1 MKKTVLIGVTGS
13 IAAYKMA
20 DVASNLTK
28 NGVNV
33 YVLMTENATKFI
45 SPVVFSTLTGN
56 KCYVDTFDEEGD
68 IVVPHVNLAKM
79 ADLFIVAPA
88 SANCIAKL
96 ANGIG
101 DDMLTTTALAYHGPK
116 MISPAM
122 NTNMYNN
129 RIVQDNIAKLGNY
142 GWEIIEP
149 AIGVLACKDD
159 GKGKLPQ
166 VEQLL
171 DHIYKHI
178 RFEKDLA
185 GKTVLVSAG
194 PTQEAIDPVRFLS
207 NHSTGKMGY
216 ALARNAMERG
226 ADVILASANVNLA
239 DVPFVTTIKVTSAK
253 ELEETVIEQSAKA
266 DIVIMAAAV
275 GDYRPKVYASQ
286 KIKKD
291 SEGLVLEFEKTDDIL
306 SRLGHDKRPDQFIC
320 GFSMETENLVANSRA
335 KLEKKRADLIVANNL
350 LVEGAGFKVDTNVV
364 TLITKDETIACP
376 LASKEEVAKSIL
388 DFIIAKTAKA

>member
-20 DVASNLTK
+20 DVASSLTK

-33 YVLMTENATKFI
+33 YVIMTENATKFI

-56 KCYVDTFDEEGD
+56 KCYVDTFDEQGD

-79 ADLFIVAPA
+79 ADLLLVAPA
-88 SANCIAKL
+88 SANCLGKI

-101 DDMLTTTALAYHGPK
+101 DDMLTTTVLAYHGKK

-122 NTNMYNN
+122 NTNMFNN
-129 RIVQDNIAKLGNY
+129 PVVQENLNKLQNF

-149 AIGVLACKDD
+149 GSGILACKDD

-171 DHIYKHI
+171 SHVYKHI
-178 RFEKDLA
+178 AYEKDMA
-185 GKTVLVSAG
+185 GKTVLISAG
-194 PTQEAIDPVRFLS
+194 PTQEALDPVRFIS
-207 NHSTGKMGY
+207 NHSSGKMGY

-226 ADVILASANVNLA
+226 AQVVLVSANVNLP
-239 DVPFVTTIKVTSAK
+239 DVPFVTTIKVQNAK
-253 ELEETVIEQSAKA
+253 ELAKIMKQEADNA

-275 GDYRPKVYASQ
+275 GDYRPKVYAPQ
-286 KIKKD
+286 KIKKG
-291 SEGLVLEFEKTDDIL
+291 STNLVLELEKTEDIL
-306 SRLGHDKRPDQFIC
+306 SYLGHHKKENQFIC
-320 GFSMETENLVANSRA
+320 GFSMETENLIANSQA
-335 KLEKKRADLIVANNL
+335 KLEKKQADLIVANNL
-350 LVEGAGFKVDTNVV
+350 SELGAGFKVDTNVV
-364 TLITKDETIACP
+364 TLIAKDETIACQK
-376 LASKEEVAKSIL
+376 AAKSEVAAMVL
-388 DFIIAKTAKA
+388 DFIMSKTK

>member
-33 YVLMTENATKFI
+33 YVVMTENATKFI
-45 SPVVFSTLTGN
+45 SPIVFSTLTGN
-56 KCYVDTFDEEGD
+56 KCYVDPFDEEGD

-79 ADLFIVAPA
+79 ADLLIVAPA
-88 SANCIAKL
+88 SANVIAKL

-101 DDMLTTTALAYHGPK
+101 DDMLTTTVLAYHGPK

-129 RIVQDNIAKLGNY
+129 QIVQDNIAKLAHY
-142 GWEIIEP
+142 GWDIIEP
-149 AIGVLACKDD
+149 ASGVLACKDD

-171 DHIYKHI
+171 DHIYSQI
-178 RFEKDLA
+178 RHEKDLS
-185 GKTVLVSAG
+185 GKTVLISAG
-194 PTQEAIDPVRFLS
+194 PTQEALDPVRFIS
-207 NHSTGKMGY
+207 NHSSGKMGY

-226 ADVILASANVNLA
+226 AKVILISANVHLD
-239 DVPFVTTIKVTSAK
+239 DVPFVETIKVKSAL
-253 ELEETVIEQSAKA
+253 ELAEAAKKHA
-266 DIVIMAAAV
+266 PDSDIIIMAAAV
-275 GDYRPKVYASQ
+275 GDYRPSTYSSQ
-286 KIKKD
+286 KIKKN
-291 SEGLVLEFEKTDDIL
+291 EATMVVELEKTEDVL
-306 SRLGHDKRPDQFIC
+306 SFLGHNKKENQFVC
-320 GFSMETENLVANSRA
+320 GFSMETENMVANSRA
-335 KLEKKRADLIVANNL
+335 KLDKKQADLIVANNL
-350 LVEGAGFKVDTNVV
+350 TDAGAGFQVDTNVV

-376 LASKEEVAKSIL
+376 IASKEEVAGSIL
-388 DFIIAKTAKA
+388 DFIKSRM

>member
-20 DVASNLTK
+20 DVASSLTK
-28 NGVNV
+28 SGINV
-33 YVLMTENATKFI
+33 YVLMTQNATKFI
-45 SPVVFSTLTGN
+45 SPIVFSTLTGN

-88 SANCIAKL
+88 SANCISKL

-101 DDMLTTTALAYHGPK
+101 DDMLTTTVLAYHGPK

-129 RIVQDNIAKLGNY
+129 QIVQDNLARLRNY

-149 AIGVLACKDD
+149 ASGILACKDE

-171 DHIYKHI
+171 DNIYAYV
-178 RFEKDLA
+178 RREKDLA
-185 GKTVLVSAG
+185 GKSVLISAG
-194 PTQEAIDPVRFLS
+194 PTQEALDPVRFIS
-207 NHSTGKMGY
+207 NHSSGKMGY

-226 ADVILASANVNLA
+226 AKVTLISGNVNLQ
-239 DVPFVTTIKVTSAK
+239 DVPFVETIRIKSASDLAKVAK
-253 ELEETVIEQSAKA
+253 LKAPEA

-275 GDYRPKVYASQ
+275 GDYRPKAYSSQ
-286 KIKKD
+286 KIKKAD
-291 SEGLVLEFEKTDDIL
+291 GEIVLELEKTEDVL
-306 SRLGHDKRPDQFIC
+306 SYLGHHKRSGQFIC

-335 KLEKKRADLIVANNL
+335 KLEKKQADLIVANNL
-350 LVEGAGFKVDTNVV
+350 MDEGAGFKVDTNVV

-376 LASKEEVAKSIL
+376 IAAKEDVAEAIL
-388 DFIIAKTAKA
+388 DFIAAKIK

>member
-20 DVASNLTK
+20 DVASSLTK
-28 NGVNV
+28 SGINV
-33 YVLMTENATKFI
+33 YVLMTQNATKFI
-45 SPVVFSTLTGN
+45 SPIVFSTLTGN

-88 SANCIAKL
+88 SANCISKL

-101 DDMLTTTALAYHGPK
+101 DDMLTTTVLAYHGPK

-129 RIVQDNIAKLGNY
+129 QIVQDNLARLRNY

-149 AIGVLACKDD
+149 ASGILACKDE

-171 DHIYKHI
+171 DNIYAYV
-178 RFEKDLA
+178 RREKDLA
-185 GKTVLVSAG
+185 GKSVLISAG
-194 PTQEAIDPVRFLS
+194 PTQEALDPVRFIS
-207 NHSTGKMGY
+207 NHSSGKMGY

-226 ADVILASANVNLA
+226 AKVTLISGNVNLN
-239 DVPFVTTIKVTSAK
+239 DVPFVETIKIKSASD
-253 ELEETVIEQSAKA
+253 LAKVAKLKAPEA

-275 GDYRPKVYASQ
+275 GDYRPKAYSSQ
-286 KIKKD
+286 KIKKAD
-291 SEGLVLEFEKTDDIL
+291 GEIVLELEKTEDVL
-306 SRLGHDKRPDQFIC
+306 SYLGHHKRSGQFIC

-335 KLEKKRADLIVANNL
+335 KLEKKQADLIVANNL
-350 LVEGAGFKVDTNVV
+350 MDEGAGFKVDTNVV

-376 LASKEEVAKSIL
+376 IAAKEDVAEAIL
-388 DFIIAKTAKA
+388 DFIAAKIK

>member
-20 DVASNLTK
+20 DVASGLTK
-28 NGVNV
+28 SGINV
-33 YVLMTENATKFI
+33 YVLMTQNATKFI

-79 ADLFIVAPA
+79 ADLLIVAPA

-129 RIVQDNIAKLGNY
+129 QIVQENIAKLSNY

-149 AIGVLACKDD
+149 ASGILACKDE

-171 DHIYKHI
+171 DNIYAHV
-178 RFEKDLA
+178 RREKDLA
-185 GKTVLVSAG
+185 GKSVLVSAG
-194 PTQEAIDPVRFLS
+194 PTQEALDPVRFIS
-207 NHSTGKMGY
+207 NHSSGKMGY

-226 ADVILASANVNLA
+226 AKVTLISSNVHLN
-239 DVPFVTTIKVTSAK
+239 DIPFVETIKIKSAS
-253 ELEETVIEQSAKA
+253 ELSKVAKQKAPGA

-275 GDYRPKVYASQ
+275 GDYRPKAYSSQ
-286 KIKKD
+286 KIKKAHGD
-291 SEGLVLEFEKTDDIL
+291 IVLELEKTEDVL
-306 SRLGHDKRPDQFIC
+306 SYLGHHKRAGQYIC

-335 KLEKKRADLIVANNL
+335 KLEKKQADMIVANNL
-350 LVEGAGFKVDTNVV
+350 MDEGAGFKVDTNVV

-376 LASKEEVAKSIL
+376 IAAKEDVAEAIL
-388 DFIIAKTAKA
+388 DFIAAKLK